1 MLVTCSQQRE
11 LDMEHNDNFAK
22 DLTVAT
28 AHIEVAVPL
37 LIKYRNRA
45 GKPERVRLEQFMGSV
60 SGIKMLV
67 ALLDVP
73 PEMRV

>member
-1 MLVTCSQQRE
+1 MSE
-11 LDMEHNDNFAK
+11 YNDNFAK

-45 GKPERVRLEQFMGSV
+45 GKPVSDEERVRLEQFMGSV
-60 SGIKMLV
+60 SGIKILV

-73 PEMRV
+73 SQMRV